1 MAPLRDAWHQL
12 GERVSHK
19 IHSSGSWRSCCL
31 CNESGRRYDCA
42 PLNIVRSHACMRS
55 RLSLALVLCIACV
68 GSYVYAQF
76 GAKPAE
82 LSTIKVKDDLFVV
95 YNDLVPGN
103 TTVLVT
109 EQGLILVDN
118 KFEIDFENLM
128 AQIRKISNQPIR
140 YVINT
145 HYHGDHSGGN
155 VKMQAQNVQVVA
167 SERARRKMVEVN
179 QPGAPN
185 VTLDDSVRLY
195 VGGKRVEV
203 YHFGRAH
210 TDGDVVV
217 YFPGH
222 RVVAMGD
229 MFTVGEGL
237 PPLVDYAGGG
247 STREWPRSL
256 DGALALDFDIAIPGH
271 GKPTSKDDLRKYRDN
286 LTTLGQRVHAML

>member
-1 MAPLRDAWHQL
+1 MR
-12 GERVSHK
+12 
-19 IHSSGSWRSCCL
+19 IRS
-31 CNESGRRYDCA
+31 
-42 PLNIVRSHACMRS
+42 
-55 RLSLALVLCIACV
+55 SLALALCVALA

-76 GAKPAE
+76 GEKPAD

-109 EQGLILVDN
+109 NQGLILVDN
-118 KFEIDFENLM
+118 KFEIDFDNLM

-155 VKMQAQNVQVVA
+155 PKMQAQNVQVVA

-185 VTLDDSVRLY
+185 VTLDDRVRLY
-195 VGGKRVEV
+195 LGGKRVEV
-203 YHFGRAH
+203 HHFGRAH
-210 TDGDVVV
+210 TDGDVVA
-217 YFPGH
+217 YFPDH
-222 RVVAMGD
+222 RVVVMGD
-229 MFTVGEGL
+229 MFTVGDGL

-256 DGALALDFDIAIPGH
+256 EGALALDFDTAIPGH
-271 GKPTSKDDLRKYRDN
+271 GKPATKDALRAYRDN
-286 LTTLGQRVHAML
+286 LTALGRRVQEMQTKKASRAEIEKELRSRFGFQDFHLQVSLDGLLAELR

>member
-1 MAPLRDAWHQL
+1 M
-12 GERVSHK
+12 K
-19 IHSSGSWRSCCL
+19 T
-31 CNESGRRYDCA
+31 
-42 PLNIVRSHACMRS
+42 
-55 RLSLALVLCIACV
+55 RLSLAVVLSVALL

-76 GAKPAE
+76 GDKPSV
-82 LSTIKVKDDLFVV
+82 LSTIKVRDDIFVV

-109 EQGLILVDN
+109 SDGLILVDN
-118 KFEIDFENLM
+118 KFEIDFDNLM

-155 VKMQAQNVQVVA
+155 PKMQAQNIQVIA

-185 VTLDDSVRLY
+185 VTLDDHVRLY
-195 VGGKRVEV
+195 LGGKRVEV

-210 TDGDVVV
+210 TDGDVVA
-217 YFPGH
+217 YFPDH

-229 MFTVGEGL
+229 MFTVGAGL

-256 DGALALDFDIAIPGH
+256 EGALALDFETVIPGH
-271 GKPTSKDDLRKYRDN
+271 GKPATKDDLRKYRDN
-286 LTTLGQRVHAML
+286 LTTLGRRVHEMLTKNAPRAEIEKELRGRFGFEDFHIQASLDGLLVELR

>member
-1 MAPLRDAWHQL
+1 MRT
-12 GERVSHK
+12 
-19 IHSSGSWRSCCL
+19 
-31 CNESGRRYDCA
+31 RRT
-42 PLNIVRSHACMRS
+42 LV
-55 RLSLALVLCIACV
+55 LALCV
-68 GSYVYAQF
+68 ALAGSYVHAQF
-76 GAKPAE
+76 GAKPSE

-109 EQGLILVDN
+109 DQGLILVDN
-118 KFEIDFENLM
+118 KFEIDFDNLM

-145 HYHGDHSGGN
+145 HYHADHSGGN
-155 VKMQAQNVQVVA
+155 PKMQAQNVQVVA
-167 SERARRKMVEVN
+167 SERARRKMVEVG

-185 VTLDDSVRLY
+185 VTLDDRVRLY

-203 YHFGRAH
+203 HHFGRAH
-210 TDGDVVV
+210 TDGDVVA
-217 YFPGH
+217 YFPDH

-229 MFTVGEGL
+229 MFTVGDGL

-256 DGALALDFDIAIPGH
+256 DGALALDFDTVIPGH
-271 GKPTSKDDLRKYRDN
+271 GKPASKDTLRAYRDS
-286 LTTLGQRVHAML
+286 LTALGRRVHEMLTKNAPRAEIEKELRSRFGFQDFHIQASLDGLLAELR

>member
-1 MAPLRDAWHQL
+1 M
-12 GERVSHK
+12 K
-19 IHSSGSWRSCCL
+19 
-31 CNESGRRYDCA
+31 
-42 PLNIVRSHACMRS
+42 S
-55 RLSLALVLCIACV
+55 RQSLAFVLCLAFL

-76 GAKPAE
+76 GTKPAD

-109 EQGLILVDN
+109 NQGLILVDN
-118 KFEIDFENLM
+118 KFEIDFDNLM
-128 AQIRKISNQPIR
+128 AQVRKISNQPIR

-145 HYHGDHSGGN
+145 HYHADHSGGN
-155 VKMQAQNVQVVA
+155 PKLQAQNAQVVA

-185 VTLDDSVRLY
+185 VTLENNVRLY
-195 VGGKRVEV
+195 LGGKRVEV

-210 TDGDVVV
+210 TDGDVVA
-217 YFPGH
+217 YFPDH

-229 MFTVGEGL
+229 MFTVGTGL
-237 PPLVDYAGGG
+237 PPLVDYPGGG

-256 DGALALDFDIAIPGH
+256 EGALALDFDIAIPGH
-271 GKPTSKDDLRKYRDN
+271 GKPTTKEDLRKYRDN
-286 LTTLGQRVHAML
+286 LTTLGRRVHDMLTKNASRAEVEKELRSRFGFEDFHIQASLDGLLAELR